1 MIWGIKVE
9 KYLEDGNK
17 CKYYGDK
24 ACPCV
29 SNKDIRKQYDKR
41 CGYWAIGIPLDKL
54 ITHKYPL
61 EQINEALETNLKMEG
76 LKIAIVNE

>member
-1 MIWGIKVE
+1 MNWGIKVK

-41 CGYWAIGIPLDKL
+41 GDFGQSEFHFLNV
-54 ITHKYPL
+54 T
-61 EQINEALETNLKMEG
+61 
-76 LKIAIVNE
+76 IAPTT